1 MTVYTLSF
9 SGDPIVI
16 LPADLAQ
23 LAGLQEGAIQVI
35 PGEHSLTVASA
46 TPLTNYAARWET
58 MREMLRE
65 QAAPYGLEMEDRRDE
80 AYWAIV
86 EPLLEDAERWMSSF

>member
-9 SGDPIVI
+9 SDDPIVI

-23 LAGLQEGAIQVI
+23 LAGLQEGAIQI
-35 PGEHSLTVASA
+35 TPGEHSLTVASA
-46 TPLTNYAARWET
+46 TRPTNYAARWEA
-58 MREMLRE
+58 MRATLRE
-65 QAAPYGLEMEDRRDE
+65 QAAPSGLDLEDRRDE

-86 EPLLEDAERWMSSF
+86 EPLLEDAERWTSSL